1 MQRFLEVKILDLDD
15 CLPKSI
21 HEFFEGLVVCLSQT
35 GQGGQGHAVRPTG
48 GILRIESFNEDVEAV
63 YGPRWEF
70 TILGQ
75 CCPLEGRWKDT
86 T

>member
-1 MQRFLEVKILDLDD
+1 MQRYLEVKILDLDD

-35 GQGGQGHAVRPTG
+35 GQGGQGHAVRPIG
-48 GILRIESFNEDVEAV
+48 GILRTKSFDRGVEAV
-63 YGPRWEF
+63 YGPRWKS
-70 TILGQ
+70 TVPGQ
-75 CCPLEGRWKDT
+75 CCPLEGHREDT